1 MASQACS
8 VCSNPAAE
16 AIDSLLVAGV
26 PYRRIQNLHRVT
38 PSALSRHRT
47 KHLSPSLAVVTG
59 ATVGGTSTATDS
71 ETMPSTETVLRQ
83 LAGLLERTRRIL
95 DKAEADGR
103 PQVALQAVRE
113 ARQVLE
119 TSARVSGV
127 LDERP
132 VTVVNLAA
140 SPEWLHVRAV
150 ILRAL
155 GPHPQAQLDV
165 AQALAA
171 MDGDVVDAEIVPELA
186 P

>member
-1 MASQACS
+1 MAPQPCT
-8 VCSNPAAE
+8 VCSSPAAE

-26 PYRRIQNLHRVT
+26 SYRRIQRLHGVT
-38 PSALSRHRT
+38 PSALSRHR
-47 KHLSPSLAVVTG
+47 KSHLSPSLAVVTR
-59 ATVGGTSTATDS
+59 ATDAGTNAETGT
-71 ETMPSTETVLRQ
+71 ETMPSTGTVLRQ

-140 SPEWLHVRAV
+140 SPEWLQVRAV